1 MAPSFA
7 RGHAEQRC
15 SGPVPSRPVHPRPP
29 TPWKGRS
36 ADCALDLDRANA
48 APGSYVEVPAFGPTP
63 LARGRS
69 QPNPE
74 QARRS
79 NFRADHAR
87 ALLLVAA
94 LARPRYLLGVSGRY
108 SRMPDTHQIPTLRG
122 CWLARVSPTRGGEE
136 PGCTIRKEAASGRGS
151 GVELTISA
159 SPFELAGL
167 RRAAR
172 DALGEV
178 PTQVADELLLAL
190 DEAATNAILH
200 GSGGGD
206 PIQVA
211 VRVGDAWV
219 EASVL
224 DHGPAEPPRPVSTS
238 DRLSGGGW
246 GLWLLRCLVDEVRL
260 ERVEGGTRVTLR
272 RRIRPRSAVTG
283 VG

>member
-7 RGHAEQRC
+7 RGHAERRC
-15 SGPVPSRPVHPRPP
+15 SGACPQQA
-29 TPWKGRS
+29 RS
-36 ADCALDLDRANA
+36 SSAPYPLEGPARGLCPG
-48 APGSYVEVPAFGPTP
+48 PGSGKRRARQLRRSTP
-63 LARGRS
+63 LSRHEG
-69 QPNPE
+69 
-74 QARRS
+74 QAL
-79 NFRADHAR
+79 RADHAR

-94 LARPRYLLGVSGRY
+94 LARPANSSASAADVAAC
-108 SRMPDTHQIPTLRG
+108 QIPTRYPPCG
-122 CWLARVSPTRGGEE
+122 AVWLAHVSPIRGGEE
-136 PGCTIRKEAASGRGS
+136 PGCTIRKEVASGRGS
-151 GVELTISA
+151 CVELTISA

-178 PTQVADELLLAL
+178 PTQVADDMLLAL

-200 GSGGGD
+200 GSDGGG

-211 VRVGDAWV
+211 VRVRDAWV

-224 DHGPAEPPRPVSTS
+224 DHGPTEPPRPVSTT
-238 DRLSGGGW
+238 DRRSGGGW

-272 RRIRPRSAVTG
+272 RRVRPPSAVTG
-283 VG
+283 VGRHPSTVHAVS